1 MPFLS
6 SRILCRRSIFSN
18 ASLKTLISAMAGT
31 AEDLSTTATA
41 DPITVDSSSLTSSQI
56 EEGVVVVDPPPTN
69 TDDVKYGFER
79 PEMYSTSLAGTVDPY
94 DRHVFLCFKS
104 PESWPGRV
112 EDPEYDPLPGRLAEF
127 FKTHK
132 DLMPLKTR
140 LTICEGGEGTEFSDG
155 DVLIFPDM
163 VMYKGLTSDEVD
175 EFGQNVL
182 VKGEVWD
189 AKSSEALIGSHVFV
203 CAHGSRDRRCGVCG
217 PALIEKFNG
226 EIKSRGLGGQV
237 FVRSCSH
244 VGGHKYAGNVII
256 FSPDSEGKVNGHWF
270 GYVSP
275 DDVPGLLDEHIGK
288 GVIFEKLW
296 RGQMIA
302 SSNEINLPDDQK
314 LQENSSGKNENDL
327 SGTGKVDMQ
336 NAVTVSCCQGA
347 NGVSCCRD
355 GNIESS
361 TGSTEK
367 KQTDHSGLCG
377 SGLDRV
383 SAWMG
388 KLEQTDVLAV
398 AAVIGAVASVAVA
411 YSYYKRSH

>member
-1 MPFLS
+1 
-6 SRILCRRSIFSN
+6 
-18 ASLKTLISAMAGT
+18 MAGT
-31 AEDLSTTATA
+31 AEDLSSTTTAV
-41 DPITVDSSSLTSSQI
+41 PISVDSSSAPLTSSQI
-56 EEGVVVVDPPPTN
+56 EEGAVVVDPPQTN
-69 TDDVKYGFER
+69 IDDVKYGFNR
-79 PEMYSTSLAGTVDPY
+79 PEMHSTSLAGTVDPY

-132 DLMPLKTR
+132 DLMPLKV
-140 LTICEGGEGTEFSDG
+140 GW
-155 DVLIFPDM
+155 
-163 VMYKGLTSDEVD
+163 GLTSDEVD

-182 VKGEVWD
+182 VKESAWD
-189 AKSSEALIGSHVFV
+189 AKSSEVLIGSHVFV

-226 EIKSRGLGGQV
+226 EIKSRGLEEQV

-256 FSPDSEGKVNGHWF
+256 FSPDSEGIVNGHWF

-275 DDVPGLLDEHIGK
+275 DDVPSLLDEHIGK
-288 GVIFEKLW
+288 GVINEKLW
-296 RGQMIA
+296 RGQMIS
-302 SSNEINLPDDQK
+302 SSNKIDLPDGQK
-314 LQENSSGKNENDL
+314 LQENSAAALLKGTSSGKIENEL

-336 NAVTVSCCQGA
+336 DAVSCCQGA

-367 KQTDHSGLCG
+367 KQTPDHSNLCG
-377 SGLDRV
+377 SGLDGV

-388 KLEQTDVLAV
+388 KWEQTDVLAA

>member
-41 DPITVDSSSLTSSQI
+41 DPIAFDSSSLTSSQI

-79 PEMYSTSLAGTVDPY
+79 PEMHSTSLAGTVDPY

-127 FKTHK
+127 FNTHK
-132 DLMPLKTR
+132 DLIPLKTR

-163 VMYKGLTSDEVD
+163 VMYKGLTSDKVD

-182 VKGEVWD
+182 VKGEAWD
-189 AKSSEALIGSHVFV
+189 AKSSEALIGSYVFV

-226 EIKSRGLGGQV
+226 EIKSRGLG
-237 FVRSCSH
+237 
-244 VGGHKYAGNVII
+244 
-256 FSPDSEGKVNGHWF
+256 DSLDTEGKVNGHWF

-288 GVIFEKLW
+288 GVIFKKLW

-336 NAVTVSCCQGA
+336 DAVTVSCCQGA

-377 SGLDRV
+377 SGL
-383 SAWMG
+383 ATWMG
-388 KLEQTDVLAV
+388 KLEQTDVLAA